1 LLDFDLS
8 TFLSP
13 SEELKYGVATKG
25 YKPPESFLK
34 QKKYDYR
41 FDVYSVGCL
50 MLGMLFHK
58 SPFYKFE
65 DKDEQYTANML
76 HRGYFALWNIDYNNK
91 IREEDYDKYKD
102 MEPFNLWEVF

>member
-1 LLDFDLS
+1 
-8 TFLSP
+8 LSP

-65 DKDEQYTANML
+65 DGDEQYTANML
-76 HRGYFALWNIDYNNK
+76 HRGVFALWNIDYNNK
-91 IREEDYDKYKD
+91 IREEDFDKY
-102 MEPFNLWEVF
+102 